1 MVLRG
6 KAHKFGDNI
15 NTDYIISGR
24 YKFKTL
30 DLNELAKH
38 VMEDIAPGFYG
49 RVEPGDFIVAGENFG
64 CGSSREQAPLA
75 IKYAKIAAVLAP
87 FFARIFY
94 RNAINVGLPV
104 IEVDTRQINN
114 GDELEVDLATGTIRN
129 LTNGLTLKIKPLP
142 EVMIKI
148 LNEGGLVDYIKK
160 FGSF

>member
-1 MVLRG
+1 MVLKG
-6 KAHKFGDNI
+6 KVHKFGDNI

-38 VMEDIAPGFYG
+38 VMEDIVPDFYE
-49 RVEPGDFIVAGENFG
+49 RIEPGDFIVAGQNFG

-75 IKYAKIAAVLAP
+75 IKYANIAAVLAP
-87 FFARIFY
+87 SFARIFY

-104 IEVDTRQINN
+104 IEVETSQIND
-114 GDELEVDLATGTIRN
+114 GDELEVDLAQGTIKD
-129 LTNGLTLKIKPLP
+129 LTNGLILKIKPLP

-148 LNEGGLVDYIKK
+148 LNEGGLVNYIKK